1 MNDKELVREVLDSGR
16 TKSFAIV
23 VKRYSGMLYSK
34 SLGVVHS
41 KELAAEVVQQTF
53 IKAYANLDS
62 WRGDQLGPWLSMI
75 AMHTALNLLDKE
87 RRRRTLSIDDQPCAT
102 ETTTEDY
109 SPEHEQR
116 LQQMESAIGR
126 LPETD
131 QMLIR
136 LHYYEHKK
144 TDEIANKMKLTQSN
158 VLVKLHRIR
167 ERLRKEM
174 NHGRNE

>member
-1 MNDKELVREVLDSGR
+1 MSDKELVREVLDSGR
-16 TKSFAIV
+16 TKSFATIV
-23 VKRYSGMLYSK
+23 KKYSGMLYSK

-62 WRGDQLGPWLSMI
+62 WRGEQLGPWLTMI

-87 RRRRTLSIDDQPCAT
+87 RRRRTLSIDDQPRAT
-102 ETTTEDY
+102 ERTTEDY
-109 SPEHEQR
+109 SPEHEQM
-116 LQQMESAIGR
+116 LQQMESAISR
-126 LPETD
+126 LPEAD
-131 QMLIR
+131 QTLIR

-144 TDEIANKMKLTQSN
+144 TDEIAKKMQLSQSN

>member
-62 WRGDQLGPWLSMI
+62 WRGEQLGPWLTMI
-75 AMHTALNLLDKE
+75 APMG
-87 RRRRTLSIDDQPCAT
+87 I
-102 ETTTEDY
+102 
-109 SPEHEQR
+109 SPS
-116 LQQMESAIGR
+116 SAAMYASSR
-126 LPETD
+126 
-131 QMLIR
+131 
-136 LHYYEHKK
+136 
-144 TDEIANKMKLTQSN
+144 A
-158 VLVKLHRIR
+158 
-167 ERLRKEM
+167 
-174 NHGRNE
+174 